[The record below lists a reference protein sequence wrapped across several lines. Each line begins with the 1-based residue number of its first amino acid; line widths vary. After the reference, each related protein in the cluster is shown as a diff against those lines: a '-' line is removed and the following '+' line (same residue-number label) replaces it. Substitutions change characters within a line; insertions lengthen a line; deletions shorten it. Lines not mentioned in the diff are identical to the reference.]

1 MIVASTN
8 HLLDALPSS
17 LSRSFFKAKLKKAVL
32 YHQQILL
39 EAGAPITRVYFPF
52 DAVVSLVVPL
62 SNGQN
67 VKAAM
72 VGRDGLVGGCAGFGT
87 KRSTSRALVHIPG
100 QCLWCEVE
108 TLTHAI
114 VEYPALRSIVLAHEQ
129 ALLCHTQQSAACN
142 AVHKLQSRL
151 ARHLLRAADLHGR
164 DEFPLTQDHLAE
176 MLGARRTSV
185 TLIASRFQKSGMINY
200 KRGQI
205 KVCNRAKLENA
216 ACECY
221 QAIKSNYQAM
231 FSNPTLP
238 TLAGVGG

>member
-1 MIVASTN
+1 
-8 HLLDALPSS
+8 
-17 LSRSFFKAKLKKAVL
+17 
-32 YHQQILL
+32 
-39 EAGAPITRVYFPF
+39 
-52 DAVVSLVVPL
+52 
-62 SNGQN
+62 
-67 VKAAM
+67 M

-216 ACECY
+216 ACELPGDK
-221 QAIKSNYQAM
+221 IKLPSDVSQSDPSN
-231 FSNPTLP
+231 LGGGWW
-238 TLAGVGG
+238 LDLVGAHPPSKLFRAAS